1 MTVKGA
7 YVLTLYCDGDGDDVG
22 DGAIHG
28 CLKTMIINGATYAET
43 ASHAKQ
49 EGWVIR
55 LHSNEAYCPE
65 CSR

>member
-7 YVLTLYCDGDGDDVG
+7 YVLTLHCDGDGDDVG
-22 DGAIHG
+22 AEAMHG
-28 CLKTMIINGATYAET
+28 CLNATVINGVTYAET
-43 ASHAKQ
+43 ASRAKQ
-49 EGWVIR
+49 EGWVVR